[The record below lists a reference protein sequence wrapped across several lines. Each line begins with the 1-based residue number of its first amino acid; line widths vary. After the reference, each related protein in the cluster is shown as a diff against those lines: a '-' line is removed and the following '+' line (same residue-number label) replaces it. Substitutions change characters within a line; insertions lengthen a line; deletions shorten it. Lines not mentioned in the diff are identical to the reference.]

1 MVLLLALTL
10 LHGTVRIGPIA
21 PVCRSGVPCDKP
33 ASRARLTF
41 AHGTARVHVTTDRL
55 GRYSVRLAP
64 GTWTVRA
71 NVGLAVKPIRFV
83 VLRVTSARRDFMID
97 TGIR

>member
-1 MVLLLALTL
+1 VILLVALTL
-10 LHGTVRIGPIA
+10 LHGTVRVGPTA

-33 ASRARLTF
+33 ANRARLTF
-41 AHGTARVHVTTDRL
+41 AHGATRVRVTTDRL
-55 GRYSVRLAP
+55 GRYRVRLRP

-71 NVGLAVKPIRFV
+71 NVGMRITPSTFV
-83 VLRVTSARRDFMID
+83 VRRTSAALRNFAVD